1 MPSSRRRALWRVL
14 PNYLFVLPYFII
26 FIIFTVGPLG
36 YTGYMSLYNRSLFD
50 NNPPFVGL
58 QNYTN
63 LWSDSLWLTVLQNT
77 IEFVVIT
84 VIGVTVVALGLALL
98 IRSIRWGQTLLRTI
112 LFAPAVLSAAIVVII
127 FNWMFAEDQGAY
139 NYLLSLV
146 GINKIPWTS
155 DPAWV
160 IPSLAIC
167 TTWWVYGFPMIVF
180 LAGLL
185 NISPSLYE
193 AAAIDGAGALAR
205 FFTITLP
212 LLRPTIL
219 FVMVTQVI
227 AQFQLFAQPAFITQG
242 GPGDASRVILMYL
255 YDTVWR
261 HFKYGYGAAMA
272 ITLALIMAVVTAIQ
286 FVFLGRNVT
295 GE

>member
-1 MPSSRRRALWRVL
+1 
-14 PNYLFVLPYFII
+14 
-26 FIIFTVGPLG
+26 
-36 YTGYMSLYNRSLFD
+36 
-50 NNPPFVGL
+50 
-58 QNYTN
+58 
-63 LWSDSLWLTVLQNT
+63 
-77 IEFVVIT
+77 
-84 VIGVTVVALGLALL
+84 
-98 IRSIRWGQTLLRTI
+98 
-112 LFAPAVLSAAIVVII
+112 
-127 FNWMFAEDQGAY
+127 
-139 NYLLSLV
+139 
-146 GINKIPWTS
+146 
-155 DPAWV
+155 
-160 IPSLAIC
+160 
-167 TTWWVYGFPMIVF
+167 MIVF